1 MKQKHRILIV
11 DDDADDREII
21 RDAFISALE
30 EQEYIFIENGDKLL
44 DYLEGNMEERI
55 PSLIM
60 LDLNM
65 PGKDGRETLREI
77 KGDKRYQ
84 HIPTIVFTTSSSM
97 RDKQMVYDLGA
108 NCFITK
114 PVSFK
119 DLIEVTRSIGQ
130 YWFEIVELPT
140 FRDNE

>member
-1 MKQKHRILIV
+1 MKRKHQILIV

-21 RDAFISALE
+21 RDAFMSSIN
-30 EQEYIFIENGDKLL
+30 EQEYVFIENGDKLL
-44 DYLEGNMEERI
+44 EFLEHTKEAEP

-65 PGKDGRETLREI
+65 PGKDGRETLKEI
-77 KGDKRYQ
+77 KTDSRFH

-114 PVSFK
+114 PDTFNK
-119 DLIEVTRSIGQ
+119 LIEMTTSISKL
-130 YWFEIVELPT
+130 WLE
-140 FRDNE
+140 

>member
-1 MKQKHRILIV
+1 MKRKHRILIV

-21 RDAFISALE
+21 RDAFMSALDD
-30 EQEYIFIENGDKLL
+30 QDYIFIENGDKLL
-44 DYLEGNMEERI
+44 EYLRLQKDGNA

-65 PGKDGRETLREI
+65 PGKDGRETLKEI
-77 KGDKRYQ
+77 KSDNRFH
-84 HIPTIVFTTSSSM
+84 HIPTIVFTTSSSL

-114 PVSFK
+114 PDTFNK
-119 DLIEVTRSIGQ
+119 LIEMTVSISRLWLQ
-130 YWFEIVELPT
+130 
-140 FRDNE
+140 

>member
-21 RDAFISALE
+21 RDAFLSATDD
-30 EQEYIFIENGDKLL
+30 QDYVYIENGDKLL
-44 DYLEGNMEERI
+44 EYLSQNEDGDV

-65 PGKDGRETLREI
+65 PGKDGRETLKEL
-77 KGDKRYQ
+77 KGSRRY
-84 HIPTIVFTTSSSM
+84 HAIPTIVFTTSSSQ

-114 PVSFK
+114 PDTFNK
-119 DLIEVTRSIGQ
+119 LIEMATSISRLWLQ
-130 YWFEIVELPT
+130 
-140 FRDNE
+140 

>member
-21 RDAFISALE
+21 RDAFINTLD
-30 EQEYIFIENGDKLL
+30 EQDYIFIENGDKLL
-44 DYLEGNMEERI
+44 EFLEKNLEESI

-77 KGDKRYQ
+77 KSDRRFH

-114 PVSFK
+114 PDTFNK
-119 DLIEVTRSIGQ
+119 LIEMTTSISKLWLQ
-130 YWFEIVELPT
+130 
-140 FRDNE
+140 

>member
-21 RDAFISALE
+21 RDAFMNSVE
-30 EQEYIFIENGDKLL
+30 DQDYVFIENGDKLL
-44 DYLEGNMEERI
+44 EYLEQGEESEG

-65 PGKDGRETLREI
+65 PGKDGRETLKEL
-77 KGDKRYQ
+77 KTNNRYH
-84 HIPTIVFTTSSSM
+84 HIPTIVFTTSSSV

-114 PVSFK
+114 PDTFNK
-119 DLIEVTRSIGQ
+119 LIEMAASISHLWLQ
-130 YWFEIVELPT
+130 
-140 FRDNE
+140 

>member
-1 MKQKHRILIV
+1 MKRKHQILIV

-21 RDAFISALE
+21 RDAFMSSID
-30 EQEYIFIENGDKLL
+30 EQEYVFIENGDKLL
-44 DYLEGNMEERI
+44 EFLENSANGET

-65 PGKDGRETLREI
+65 PGKDGRETLKELKNDSRFH
-77 KGDKRYQ
+77 
-84 HIPTIVFTTSSSM
+84 HIPTIVFTTSSSQ

-114 PVSFK
+114 PDTFNK
-119 DLIEVTRSIGQ
+119 LIDMTSSISKLWLQ
-130 YWFEIVELPT
+130 
-140 FRDNE
+140 

>member
-1 MKQKHRILIV
+1 MKRKHQILIV

-21 RDAFISALE
+21 RDAFMNSIE
-30 EQEYIFIENGDKLL
+30 EQDYIFIENGDKLL
-44 DYLEGNMEERI
+44 DYLEKNVNGEA

-65 PGKDGRETLREI
+65 PGKDGRETLKELKTDNRFH
-77 KGDKRYQ
+77 
-84 HIPTIVFTTSSSM
+84 HIPTIVFTTSSSI

-114 PVSFK
+114 PDTFNK
-119 DLIEVTRSIGQ
+119 LIEMTNSITKLWLQ
-130 YWFEIVELPT
+130 
-140 FRDNE
+140 

>member
-21 RDAFISALE
+21 RDAFTTTLN
-30 EQEYIFIENGDKLL
+30 EQDYIFIENGDKLL
-44 DYLEGNMEERI
+44 EYLEGNMEDGI

-77 KGDKRYQ
+77 KSDKRFH

-114 PVSFK
+114 PDTFNK
-119 DLIEVTRSIGQ
+119 LIEMTTSISKLWLQ
-130 YWFEIVELPT
+130 
-140 FRDNE
+140 